1 MFDDKM
7 DINLRKPKKQN
18 KKKMKKKKEIET
30 TISH

>member
-7 DINLRKPKKQN
+7 DINLRKPKKQ
-18 KKKMKKKKEIET
+18 KKMKKKEIET